1 MPNKWWWLRYCAA
14 CSAVP
19 GKRRSACLDLV
30 VASSCDATGGE
41 VQQRHGSM
49 VGDTQH
55 GPQAGGCARAPDPLI
70 VGSSSSSVKREI
82 MNVPTAKG
90 SPAQF
95 ALTPVRLGAHRVTA
109 SEPSGHLPVQRQK
122 IKAKSLEGDAIDG
135 MSVLY
140 EVVRADM
147 IRLEM

>member
-1 MPNKWWWLRYCAA
+1 
-14 CSAVP
+14 
-19 GKRRSACLDLV
+19 
-30 VASSCDATGGE
+30 
-41 VQQRHGSM
+41 

-55 GPQAGGCARAPDPLI
+55 GPQTGGCARAPDPLI

-82 MNVPTAKG
+82 MNGTTAKG